1 MSSLGAIRIFLS
13 VVYIGLMVVSIP
25 GNSLILWITSH
36 HRHLQASTNLLV
48 CNLALASILV
58 GILRLPFII
67 FELLNPDISYPF
79 TQSMC
84 QFQALISTASIMC
97 ISITLTTICIDRYIV
112 IVHPLK
118 FGWKLSKKKT
128 YIAIAMS
135 WIISLIF
142 FAPYTSFNILYQP
155 NITIYCLPFWPE
167 TPYDI
172 NFTRILSNG
181 HENFIRLELSKFF
194 VWLLF
199 NLLVFL
205 VPSIIMLTLYLKT
218 ILKLWYNTSPSDLR
232 HSDRRYLDEIHRLKQ
247 KQHAVKI
254 VITCCVAF
262 IILNSP
268 YYIVTM
274 LLDFQ
279 LLYIS
284 RVSQSILF
292 DVLKTINYL
301 SIAYNP
307 IIYGYFNPSFRKH
320 APKWL
325 SCVRIKQRFQILRRN
340 QEVTFHSTLKTE
352 QSKLGLIDIS
362 NTKSEHDTSKPC
374 LYHLNDTIQ

>member
-1 MSSLGAIRIFLS
+1 
-13 VVYIGLMVVSIP
+13 MVVSIP

-67 FELLNPDISYPF
+67 FELLNSDISYPF

-172 NFTRILSNG
+172 NFTRILSNVSLWAC
-181 HENFIRLELSKFF
+181 FIIFAFLIPSAVMTVLYSITARFLWSRTGPGDKITTVRVSETRRRLQQKRR
-194 VWLLF
+194 V
-199 NLLVFL
+199 VG
-205 VPSIIMLTLYLKT
+205 
-218 ILKLWYNTSPSDLR
+218 IL
-232 HSDRRYLDEIHRLKQ
+232 I
-247 KQHAVKI
+247 A
-254 VITCCVAF
+254 CCVIF
-262 IILNSP
+262 IGVNLP
-268 YYIVTM
+268 YYFLFM
-274 LLDFQ
+274 LLDLGQIVIPNVGFVVN
-279 LLYIS
+279 LL
-284 RVSQSILF
+284 IL
-292 DVLKTINYL
+292 INL
-301 SIAYNP
+301 SCIVYNP
-307 IIYGYFNPSFRKH
+307 VIYGFFNPSIR
-320 APKWL
+320 
-325 SCVRIKQRFQILRRN
+325 
-340 QEVTFHSTLKTE
+340 
-352 QSKLGLIDIS
+352 
-362 NTKSEHDTSKPC
+362 
-374 LYHLNDTIQ
+374 